1 VAVREKQSWCEVP
14 ECCYSARLPGS
25 IAVTVREWYQ
35 VLEAGD
41 TGNRDQT
48 GPGMRERK
56 LNACSRDMPQV
67 QIEVIPL
74 RMGDY
79 DVSDL
84 TAEVGGL

>member
-1 VAVREKQSWCEVP
+1 
-14 ECCYSARLPGS
+14 
-25 IAVTVREWYQ
+25 
-35 VLEAGD
+35 
-41 TGNRDQT
+41 
-48 GPGMRERK
+48 MRERK